1 MESKIARLISY
12 ILHPLLMPT
21 YALLLLFNQNTYYVL
36 ILPEKLKWALTG
48 LIFGNTF
55 ILPTVIIWLM
65 LQKGII
71 SSLQLPERKERTF
84 PFVIAAISFFAT
96 YFMLGNMGLPAVFLL
111 FLLGGSILVV
121 VAAIINLFWKI
132 SIHMMGIG
140 GLAGGFA
147 GLMFTHHLN
156 APLLIILLIILGG
169 ITGFARLKLN
179 THNEAQVYTGYVAGA
194 LIMSGTI
201 ILL

>member
-36 ILPEKLKWALTG
+36 VLPDKLKWALTG

-71 SSLQLPERKERTF
+71 SSLQIPERKERTF
-84 PFVIAAISFFAT
+84 GKHSNPSLVHTSM
-96 YFMLGNMGLPAVFLL
+96 YLL
-111 FLLGGSILVV
+111 KHRV
-121 VAAIINLFWKI
+121 
-132 SIHMMGIG
+132 
-140 GLAGGFA
+140 
-147 GLMFTHHLN
+147 
-156 APLLIILLIILGG
+156 
-169 ITGFARLKLN
+169 
-179 THNEAQVYTGYVAGA
+179 
-194 LIMSGTI
+194 
-201 ILL
+201 

>member
-48 LIFGNTF
+48 LILGNTF

-65 LQKGII
+65 LQKGLI

-84 PFVIAAISFFAT
+84 PFVIAAISYFAT
-96 YFMLGNMGLPAVFLL
+96 YFMLGNMGLPSVFLL
-111 FLLGGSILVV
+111 FLLGGAILVV
-121 VAAIINLFWKI
+121 VAASLIF
-132 SIHMMGIG
+132 SGRSASHDGHRS
-140 GLAGGFA
+140 LAGGFA

-156 APLLIILLIILGG
+156 A
-169 ITGFARLKLN
+169 RC
-179 THNEAQVYTGYVAGA
+179 
-194 LIMSGTI
+194 
-201 ILL
+201 